1 MPSAGG
7 SWAEQHVARIKDID
21 EGERSGKGALVV
33 PPAWDLTPFDYRMLV
48 GIADKHLRL
57 TFALKVSAKVKGRP
71 VDGHAALEWLNRLD
85 PSLVRRTTVDI
96 GATKHRSKVE
106 YDRRNRE
113 TWLRHLYAMSV
124 PLDPVADRVADEEP
138 PHQDD
143 RSTGHPGMT
152 TGRPSQ
158 RPDGAA
164 LPQPAHPDPAAP
176 VTTETAESMR
186 SASGEHLGDQWA
198 QAVQLHARVGD
209 AWAEVIT
216 DPLNALEHAML
227 FSTTHPL
234 TVAFIDAYFAANQ
247 FRDIH
252 GENWAQARTGDLTAD
267 REMVLRYRS
276 LVEKA
281 SRAWEAAYKT
291 SSRLEWEDWLPAK
304 EAKRARRAE
313 ALLRVAGDESETLH
327 ARAAAAQKAATLLKK
342 VTGFLLPE
350 QVERALADGSRL
362 ALPGGS
368 RP

>member
-1 MPSAGG
+1 MS
-7 SWAEQHVARIKDID
+7 
-21 EGERSGKGALVV
+21 SGVSLA
-33 PPAWDLTPFDYRMLV
+33 PA
-48 GIADKHLRL
+48 A
-57 TFALKVSAKVKGRP
+57 S
-71 VDGHAALEWLNRLD
+71 
-85 PSLVRRTTVDI
+85 
-96 GATKHRSKVE
+96 GATKITIKLNV
-106 YDRRNRE
+106 DFFAARE
-113 TWLRHLYAMSV
+113 AGLL
-124 PLDPVADRVADEEP
+124 
-138 PHQDD
+138 
-143 RSTGHPGMT
+143 
-152 TGRPSQ
+152 
-158 RPDGAA
+158 
-164 LPQPAHPDPAAP
+164 PAHGKLVFTGP
-176 VTTETAESMR
+176 
-186 SASGEHLGDQWA
+186 
-198 QAVQLHARVGD
+198 
-209 AWAEVIT
+209 
-216 DPLNALEHAML
+216 
-227 FSTTHPL
+227 
-234 TVAFIDAYFAANQ
+234 IDAYFAANQ